1 MWRDER
7 ENRYAVSFR
16 PNLFDGFRNDQGAW
30 HESPKQIRRGLQW
43 GTRKRKLL
51 AWVDATMEE
60 RLTARE
66 RECIRLY
73 YYHDLTYRQIGV
85 ATETNASSAYRAV
98 VRGIRK
104 LREAAAADDRWR
116 SY

>member
-16 PNLFDGFRNDQGAW
+16 PSLLDSFGRENSPW
-30 HESPKQIRRGLQW
+30 HETPEQVQRALKW
-43 GTRKRKLL
+43 GQRKRKLL
-51 AWVDATMEE
+51 RWVEAKMEE

-73 YYHDLTYRQIGV
+73 YYHDLTYRQIGL
-85 ATETNASSAYRAV
+85 ATETNGSSAYRAV

-104 LREAAAADDRWR
+104 LREAAAEDESWR
-116 SY
+116 RY